1 MKRIILYLTT
11 LLFLLFIACSNV
23 SALANSTRTYN
34 TMEPAY
40 VATQTLKVDFSIT
53 SGTPN
58 GA

>member
-23 SALANSTRTYN
+23 SALANSTRTNN

-40 VATQTLKVDFSIT
+40 VATQTLKVGFTIM
-53 SGTPN
+53 
-58 GA
+58 